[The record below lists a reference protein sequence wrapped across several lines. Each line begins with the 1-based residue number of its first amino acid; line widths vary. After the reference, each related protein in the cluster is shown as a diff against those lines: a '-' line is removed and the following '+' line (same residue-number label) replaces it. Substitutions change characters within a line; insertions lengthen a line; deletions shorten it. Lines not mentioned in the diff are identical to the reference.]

1 MNGPFI
7 LSWVQIKAD
16 IATEEQTGGIFYI
29 LVMQSMIKAG
39 LRDETH
45 QGTE

>member
-16 IATEEQTGGIFYI
+16 IAMEEQTGGILYI
-29 LVMQSMIKAG
+29 LVTQSIRAG
-39 LRDETH
+39 LHDETY

>member
-16 IATEEQTGGIFYI
+16 IAMEEQTGGILYI
-29 LVMQSMIKAG
+29 LVTQSMIRAG
-39 LRDETH
+39 LHDETY
-45 QGTE
+45 QGME